1 MTLIKNEIPIL
12 EYDDNQMAVIMPNHA
27 NLKLELPE
35 KCVFAFLEDEI
46 DKFAEK
52 NRACKVSEFIS
63 CTKIYPIYVV
73 KYEGEEI
80 CLVQAPMGSAPS
92 GQILDWLISYGV
104 KKIISA
110 GTCGVLIDLDENKFI
125 VPVKALRDEGTSYHY
140 INPSRYIEINKVA
153 LKAIEKTLIEH
164 GLEYVEVLTW
174 TTDGFYRET
183 PEKVA
188 YRKEEGCAV
197 VEMECSALAAVAQ
210 FRNVIWGQILF
221 TADSLADIEK
231 YDARNFGEDSYEY
244 ALKLCFDVLKKL

>member
-1 MTLIKNEIPIL
+1 M
-12 EYDDNQMAVIMPNHA
+12 
-27 NLKLELPE
+27 
-35 KCVFAFLEDEI
+35 
-46 DKFAEK
+46 
-52 NRACKVSEFIS
+52 
-63 CTKIYPIYVV
+63 
-73 KYEGEEI
+73 
-80 CLVQAPMGSAPS
+80 
-92 GQILDWLISYGV
+92 
-104 KKIISA
+104 
-110 GTCGVLIDLDENKFI
+110 IDLDENKFI
-125 VPVKALRDEGTSYHY
+125 VPIKALRDEGTSYHY